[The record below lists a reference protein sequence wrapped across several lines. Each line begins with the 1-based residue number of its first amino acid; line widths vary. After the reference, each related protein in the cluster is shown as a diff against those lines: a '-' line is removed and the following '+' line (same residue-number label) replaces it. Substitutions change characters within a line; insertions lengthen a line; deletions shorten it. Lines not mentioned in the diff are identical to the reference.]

1 MFGAAF
7 DEEFSEVGGEA
18 DPSRPHSIIMLPGV
32 APVHKLRIRPEIV
45 AERRVLEFQLERQ
58 TKTLQ
63 LKCKYL

>member
-1 MFGAAF
+1 MKSSARWGA
-7 DEEFSEVGGEA
+7 SWTPA
-18 DPSRPHSIIMLPGV
+18 DPTVSIMLPGV